1 MEKPREGVSVYAG
14 MGNLLQRN
22 EFLNLDLSRKLF
34 RRVEEINFWEE
45 VLKQFY
51 VAHEDI
57 LFILGEEDFRDPIFE
72 QCASVFGEFEAPR
85 TKGIIGV
92 IGPKNIVYEDVAP
105 QIRFLSQL
113 IEEIL
118 RNQTS

>member
-1 MEKPREGVSVYAG
+1 M
-14 MGNLLQRN
+14 
-22 EFLNLDLSRKLF
+22 
-34 RRVEEINFWEE
+34 
-45 VLKQFY
+45 
-51 VAHEDI
+51 
-57 LFILGEEDFRDPIFE
+57 FILGEEDFRDPIFE
-72 QCASVFGEFEAPR
+72 QCASIFGEFEAPR

-118 RNQTS
+118 RNQDH